1 MRRRL
6 AGGASI
12 LSPGEATLT
21 ERCRIT
27 NATALYSSLVGIRS
41 AQAVGAPPTEMRIEY
56 ESPQGN
62 EGDYRTLSITLGEDG
77 RMTGARVRSLFLFGV
92 WGRS

>member
-6 AGGASI
+6 AGGASF
-12 LSPGEATLT
+12 LSLSALT
-21 ERCRIT
+21 GTDERCRIT

-41 AQAVGAPPTEMRIEY
+41 AQAVGVPPTEMRIEY

-62 EGDYRTLSITLGEDG
+62 EGDYRTLSIALGEDG
-77 RMTGARVRSLFLFGV
+77 RMTGARVRSRSSLF
-92 WGRS
+92 